1 MAADLGFLWRH
12 CGSLRDAQHC
22 LDLALAT
29 DPPPDPTA
37 PAPCGHAARWRCSR
51 ATWRSRR
58 TGRSVARTRRTPRP
72 TRWPWWRPRTTG
84 GQLALSGRLG
94 EAIDVLSA
102 TPRLPIRQD
111 GFGAAQ
117 LQVRVALSFS
127 HLLRGDHDRARRVAE
142 EVREASVECGE
153 SWAGAFADGIV
164 AQTDLARGAVRA
176 AVDNARTALAG
187 HGLLHNTVG
196 AAMALDVLA
205 AAVVAAGDGPRAAR
219 LLGIGE
225 RVWELTG
232 RAQMDSPD
240 LLATRRSHELRIRAE
255 IGDSAYR
262 AAYEEGFG
270 MAYEEGLDYAAE
282 GR

>member
-1 MAADLGFLWRH
+1 
-12 CGSLRDAQHC
+12 
-22 LDLALAT
+22 
-29 DPPPDPTA
+29 
-37 PAPCGHAARWRCSR
+37 
-51 ATWRSRR
+51 
-58 TGRSVARTRRTPRP
+58 
-72 TRWPWWRPRTTG
+72 
-84 GQLALSGRLG
+84 
-94 EAIDVLSA
+94 
-102 TPRLPIRQD
+102 
-111 GFGAAQ
+111 
-117 LQVRVALSFS
+117 VALSFS
-127 HLLRGDHDRARRVAE
+127 HLLRGDHDRARTVAE

-164 AQTDLARGAVRA
+164 AQTDLARGEVRA
-176 AVDNARTALAG
+176 ALDNARTALAG